1 MTDELV
7 YDLYEQGRRRLRR
20 GQPRAAVEVLELAV
34 AREPAKASLQE
45 TLGRAYFAS
54 AQVERARAAFARTVE
69 LDPTDDYAHFGLGR
83 CLERL
88 GRNADAAKHLK
99 LACALAERREYR
111 RALDRVHARLHP

>member
-1 MTDELV
+1 MTDALV

-69 LDPTDDYAHFGLGR
+69 LDPTDDYANFGLGR

-88 GRNADAAKHLK
+88 GRNADAAKYLK
-99 LACALAERREYR
+99 LACALAERPEYR
-111 RALDRVHARLHP
+111 RALARVRARLRP